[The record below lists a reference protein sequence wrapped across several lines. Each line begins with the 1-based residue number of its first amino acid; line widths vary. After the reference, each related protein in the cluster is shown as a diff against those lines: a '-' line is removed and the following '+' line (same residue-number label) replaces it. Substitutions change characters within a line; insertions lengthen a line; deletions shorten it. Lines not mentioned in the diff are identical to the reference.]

1 MDLNY
6 MDIPFSGGKTHMI
19 KRLRIKFI
27 CVIMAIVI
35 IMLATILGVVIFM
48 TSSNMEMQ
56 SINMMRTIAA
66 SSFQQGNLGIPSQEV
81 RLPFFSVQI
90 SSRGELISASGGYF
104 DLSDRELLQ
113 TVINTA
119 LSADGEIGEIKDYD
133 LRYLKAV
140 TLNGYQIIFSD
151 TTAEKTTLTDL
162 IKSSLLIF
170 TAATLVFLGIAVL
183 LSHWVIKPVAR
194 AWDQQRQFVAD
205 ASHELKTPLSVILA
219 NTELMYD
226 EELPRQDQLR
236 FLKGIL
242 TMTCQ
247 MRNLV
252 ENMLELARVDN
263 GTLKMR
269 FETVNVSQL
278 VNDAVLTF
286 QVLFEEKTLGLK
298 ALVQEGIY
306 IHGSE
311 QHLFQLTEV
320 LLDNALKY
328 SAQPGMVTVS
338 LQTSGNYAYLRV
350 VSPGEM
356 LSKEE
361 LKNIFKR
368 FYRADKARAMNGS
381 YGLGLSIAEAVVES
395 HKGRI
400 WAESELGYNTFH
412 VQIPLSAVQNSI
424 VPIQR

>member
-1 MDLNY
+1 
-6 MDIPFSGGKTHMI
+6 MI

>member
-1 MDLNY
+1 
-6 MDIPFSGGKTHMI
+6 MI

-66 SSFQQGNLGIPSQEV
+66 SPFQQGNLGIPSQEV

-104 DLSDRELLQ
+104 DLSDREFLQ